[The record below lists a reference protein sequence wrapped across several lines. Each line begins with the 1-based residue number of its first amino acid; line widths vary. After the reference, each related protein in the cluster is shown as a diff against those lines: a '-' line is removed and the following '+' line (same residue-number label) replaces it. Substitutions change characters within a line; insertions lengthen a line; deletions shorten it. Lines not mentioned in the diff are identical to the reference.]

1 MKIGIHGINGKMGL
15 AIAHEIMAH
24 PDLELGAASV
34 RNGHEWAGKRLCDV
48 APDLPDCTVR
58 ITSNLDQ
65 FCAAVDVVVDFTRPD
80 ATLAILPVCQKLK
93 KPLMIGTTGFNQ
105 DATAWIHRAA
115 QHIPLVLAANTSL
128 GVNILFEVSRRVA
141 EVLDFQHWDV
151 DILEA
156 HHRNKVDAP
165 SGTALRLGEMI
176 AAAQDSDFDERKRYP
191 YVNRRKTGDIGFSVV
206 RAGDV
211 IGEHTVFFTADDE
224 RLEFTH
230 RASNRR
236 IFARGALTAAS
247 WLGDRP
253 AGLYSMADVLGFT
266 S

>member
-1 MKIGIHGINGKMGL
+1 M
-15 AIAHEIMAH
+15 
-24 PDLELGAASV
+24 
-34 RNGHEWAGKRLCDV
+34 
-48 APDLPDCTVR
+48 
-58 ITSNLDQ
+58 
-65 FCAAVDVVVDFTRPD
+65 
-80 ATLAILPVCQKLK
+80 
-93 KPLMIGTTGFNQ
+93 
-105 DATAWIHRAA
+105 
-115 QHIPLVLAANTSL
+115 LAANTSL

-165 SGTALRLGEMI
+165 SGTALRIGEMI
-176 AAAQDSDFDERKRYP
+176 AAAQNSDFDERKRYP
-191 YVNRRKTGDIGFSVV
+191 YTNRRKPGDIGFSVV

>member
-1 MKIGIHGINGKMGL
+1 
-15 AIAHEIMAH
+15 
-24 PDLELGAASV
+24 
-34 RNGHEWAGKRLCDV
+34 
-48 APDLPDCTVR
+48 
-58 ITSNLDQ
+58 
-65 FCAAVDVVVDFTRPD
+65 
-80 ATLAILPVCQKLK
+80 
-93 KPLMIGTTGFNQ
+93 
-105 DATAWIHRAA
+105 
-115 QHIPLVLAANTSL
+115 
-128 GVNILFEVSRRVA
+128 VNILFEVSRRVA

>member
-15 AIAHEIMAH
+15 AIAHEMLAYR
-24 PDLELGAASV
+24 DLELGAASV
-34 RNGHEWAGKRLCDV
+34 RNGHDWAGKRICDV
-48 APDLPDCTVR
+48 APDLPECTVR

-65 FCAAVDVVVDFTRPD
+65 FCAAVDVVIDFTRPD
-80 ATLAILPVCQKLK
+80 ATLAILPVCQKMK

-141 EVLDFQHWDV
+141 EVLDYQHWDV
-151 DILEA
+151 DIFEM

-165 SGTALRLGEMI
+165 SGTALRIGEMI
-176 AAAQDSDFDERKRYP
+176 AEAQNSDFDERKRYP
-191 YVNRRKTGDIGFSVV
+191 YTNRRKPGDIGFSVT
-206 RAGDV
+206 RAGDI

-230 RASNRR
+230 RAGSRR

>member
-1 MKIGIHGINGKMGL
+1 MKAMIL
-15 AIAHEIMAH
+15 AA
-24 PDLELGAASV
+24 G
-34 RNGHEWAGKRLCDV
+34 RGKRMGALTAD
-48 APDLPDCTVR
+48 
-58 ITSNLDQ
+58 
-65 FCAAVDVVVDFTRPD
+65 RP
-80 ATLAILPVCQKLK
+80 
-93 KPLMIGTTGFNQ
+93 KPLLRVGSDSLIGWQLRRLAHAGFREVVIN
-105 DATAWIHRAA
+105 
-115 QHIPLVLAANTSL
+115 L
-128 GVNILFEVSRRVA
+128 GYR
-141 EVLDFQHWDV
+141 
-151 DILEA
+151 
-156 HHRNKVDAP
+156 
-165 SGTALRLGEMI
+165 GEMI